1 LFSNFKY
8 KNKTRIARMQQDIK
22 QLTVILDGVDVSD
35 PSQEKIA
42 SDRFIE
48 EMKKTITFQQTTM
61 LL

>member
-1 LFSNFKY
+1 
-8 KNKTRIARMQQDIK
+8 MQQDIK

-35 PSQEKIA
+35 PLQEKIA